1 METQTLILYD
11 FQIRNNWIHHAPKV
25 SGLVDSKFVFGT
37 KLNKKAYLVEGL
49 PQTCEVMRSL
59 VK

>member
-1 METQTLILYD
+1 MIFRYKTIGYIMPQK
-11 FQIRNNWIHHAPKV
+11 F

-49 PQTCEVMRSL
+49 PHVTRTL
-59 VK
+59 LK